1 EDKEGNMSTEQNKD
15 IVRRAIAALGRGDFA
30 GFVADAADD
39 FTFALMGGNWLEPI
53 QGKQR
58 VREALEGLLTS
69 LLANNGAIVMTIDR
83 LIAEGDYVV
92 EQARGQSRTKDGR
105 DYNNTYCRVWRIVD
119 GKVKSVNEYMDI
131 ELARSIVQGGGQ

>member
-1 EDKEGNMSTEQNKD
+1 MSTEHNKD
-15 IVRRAIAALGRGDFA
+15 IVRRAIAALGRGDFT

-39 FTFALMGGNWLEPI
+39 FTFTIMGGDWLEPI

-58 VREALEGLLTS
+58 VREALEGLLTG

-131 ELARSIVQGGGQ
+131 ELARAIVQGGGQ